1 MAAHCVLFRNH
12 FSHNM
17 RLFCFSLSSTNFV
30 EIKGIK
36 RNESR
41 GIDQVEWMKMN
52 RSRSMNQEEWIKKNR
67 PRGPY
72 QEQQIMRKGSRS
84 GSRGRDQDNRI
95 KKRIKRKASRES
107 DQDDWIKRNRSRGID
122 QEKRIKRWIKRNMYW
137 RLSPLKNLKCKRT
150 HCEWLPGK
158 RMYSTER
165 RTEKNFCLFSYS
177 SSSSFIVH
185 PMLDQVRPGH
195 IESSRSIRYL

>member
-1 MAAHCVLFRNH
+1 MYLELSKLKILKCKRTHCERLPGKRMYSTERRTEKNFCLF
-12 FSHNM
+12 SY
-17 RLFCFSLSSTNFV
+17 SSSSSFIV
-30 EIKGIK
+30 
-36 RNESR
+36 RSR
-41 GIDQVEWMKMN
+41 GRD
-52 RSRSMNQEEWIKKNR
+52 QEEWIKRN
-67 PRGPY
+67 
-72 QEQQIMRKGSRS
+72 
-84 GSRGRDQDNRI
+84 GSRGTDQEER
-95 KKRIKRKASRES
+95 
-107 DQDDWIKRNRSRGID
+107 IKRNRSRGMD
-122 QEKRIKRWIKRNMYW
+122 QRQIYRE
-137 RLSPLKNLKCKRT
+137 LSTLTKLKFKRT